1 VQISVIIPVLDEEA
15 SIGACLA
22 QFQSD
27 ADVELIVVDGGSR
40 DATRKVVDALG
51 QVRWVQAPDTGRAHQ
66 MNAGAQEATGDV
78 FLFLHA
84 DTFLP
89 EDGLGLIR
97 KSLVNTQVGGGRF
110 QLGLSEDTI
119 GFRLVAL
126 FSTLR
131 SRYLGITYSD
141 QGIYVRREVFESVGG
156 FPQLRLFEDSE
167 FCKRVKGLG
176 KFVMLN
182 ARVCTSTRRWRKWGI
197 ARTMMWMW
205 MLRLLYVCSVSDQTL
220 SRWYRA
226 VR

>member
-1 VQISVIIPVLDEEA
+1 VQISVIIPVLNEEA

-27 ADVELIVVDGGSR
+27 ADVELIVVDGGSS
-40 DATRKVVDALG
+40 DGTQKVVDALG
-51 QVRWVQAPDTGRAHQ
+51 QVHWVQESDMGRAHQ
-66 MNAGAQEATGDV
+66 MNAGAKEAIGDV

-97 KSLVNTQVGGGRF
+97 KSFVNTQVVGGRF

-119 GFRLVAL
+119 GFRLVAW

-131 SRYLGITYSD
+131 SRYLGITYGD
-141 QGIYVRREVFESVGG
+141 QGIYVRREVFAKVGG
-156 FPQLRLFEDSE
+156 FPQMRLFEDSE

-176 KFVMLN
+176 KN
-182 ARVCTSTRRWRKWGI
+182 RVETRSQIPLIIVRRNDHSNI
-197 ARTMMWMW
+197 CR
-205 MLRLLYVCSVSDQTL
+205 
-220 SRWYRA
+220 RA
-226 VR
+226 HWL